1 MFWNVKFALF
11 WQNLAWW
18 NPLLKLAWPRL
29 TKWTQK
35 GFSPLPCIL
44 YTWPTSLL
52 CSSVGGREEEL
63 RRRRRRH
70 SWSQRPQS
78 PVRGR
83 PAYSCTLTS
92 THIFL
97 QLWVLLE
104 TGQAWVDV
112 EWSQLCGSSSN
123 SSSIYSSSSSSSMGT
138 RWPARGPAL
147 NVSPTAFIT
156 QPLVFFSSI
165 WIQTTESEIFVNGD
179 KYDSKWDRFF
189 HFFGTLMVSHE
200 KWRKDLI
207 VSPTLN
213 RSMFS
218 CNISS
223 ILLLSNFLSTNPKK
237 LFWSSIII
245 VCTRNGTLGWAICS
259 TFPCVCNLWNWA
271 HCALQ
276 SHPKQIYVTLLEP
289 WVFLT
294 DSKSTLLESF

>member
-1 MFWNVKFALF
+1 MFEICFGMLSFGKTWPDGILCWNL
-11 WQNLAWW
+11 
-18 NPLLKLAWPRL
+18 PGPRL
-29 TKWTQK
+29 TKWREK
-35 GFSPLPCIL
+35 GFSPLPCML

-123 SSSIYSSSSSSSMGT
+123 SSSNSSIIYSSSSSSMGT

-189 HFFGTLMVSHE
+189 HFFWNFHGVSWE
-200 KWRKDLI
+200 VKKR
-207 VSPTLN
+207 LN
-213 RSMFS
+213 CLPDS
-218 CNISS
+218 
-223 ILLLSNFLSTNPKK
+223 
-237 LFWSSIII
+237 
-245 VCTRNGTLGWAICS
+245 
-259 TFPCVCNLWNWA
+259 
-271 HCALQ
+271 
-276 SHPKQIYVTLLEP
+276 EP
-289 WVFLT
+289 FNVFLQHLFNPPLVQFFIHK
-294 DSKSTLLESF
+294 SKKTFLIFDYYCVHKEWHTWVGHLFHISLCLQFMELSSLCAAKPSKANLCHTSWALSLFNRF

>member
-1 MFWNVKFALF
+1 MAKPGLMESFVETCLGQDWANGDK
-11 WQNLAWW
+11 
-18 NPLLKLAWPRL
+18 
-29 TKWTQK
+29 K
-35 GFSPLPCIL
+35 GFRPSLACTL

-123 SSSIYSSSSSSSMGT
+123 SSSNSSIIYSSSSSMGT

-156 QPLVFFSSI
+156 QPLVFSSSI
-165 WIQTTESEIFVNGD
+165 WI
-179 KYDSKWDRFF
+179 
-189 HFFGTLMVSHE
+189 
-200 KWRKDLI
+200 
-207 VSPTLN
+207 
-213 RSMFS
+213 
-218 CNISS
+218 
-223 ILLLSNFLSTNPKK
+223 
-237 LFWSSIII
+237 
-245 VCTRNGTLGWAICS
+245 
-259 TFPCVCNLWNWA
+259 
-271 HCALQ
+271 
-276 SHPKQIYVTLLEP
+276 
-289 WVFLT
+289 
-294 DSKSTLLESF
+294 